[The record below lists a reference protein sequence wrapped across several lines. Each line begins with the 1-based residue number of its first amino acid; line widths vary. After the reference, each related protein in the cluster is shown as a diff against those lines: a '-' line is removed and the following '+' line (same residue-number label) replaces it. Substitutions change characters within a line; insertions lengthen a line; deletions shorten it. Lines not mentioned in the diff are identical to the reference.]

1 MYHFINDNFHT
12 DIATVPPSYKMKHFH
27 EHNRWELMFIYSGSC
42 TLYVGDE
49 IYMLNPGG
57 LALIPPDMAHMTTY
71 LAGSD
76 HTRYVL
82 YFNNDDLKWIAD
94 DSSLDIESIFHKHPV
109 VHIPER
115 RLDYIS
121 SIIQKIS
128 YEHNGVDSLSLSFV
142 HSYFHELILFILRC
156 QMYEDNVITKMDT
169 GNELIQKVIEY
180 IMEVIM
186 ADFIL
191 LDEDF
196 SDFPIGEFPYD
207 KNHSAMG
214 EYHFIHYP
222 GYYGKWYDPVCNH
235 VYNGQGASWIISEY
249 NGKHFMEQMRIRND
263 KPHRTFPMLTSGD
276 RFWRDY
282 TITAS
287 VRMFTTKWGN
297 AGIGFCCQNSANLL
311 VLVFEEHELRL
322 EYRHKEEVTVLDS
335 VPFDYNCDDTYVLKA
350 EIKGSHVICSVND
363 KVYFDLDSEYARQG
377 GKVAI
382 TATIPTQF
390 GFVNVTT
397 SESTAASIDAARNA
411 YKAECENAQ
420 AHYPKMKLLKKIDLK
435 GCGTGRQLRFGHLLG
450 NGEYQMVMAQCQK
463 RVNRDAYGTIS
474 CLTAFDLD
482 GNILWQH
489 GEPTDNHD
497 IGTIS
502 ADMPMQIYDI
512 DGDGFD
518 EVITAKNFEVLI
530 LDGRTGEV
538 KKRAK
543 TPFSTPEEDGTIIGV
558 PDKIYAFDR
567 INPDGMRICNFRG
580 LEKPRDIL
588 IKDRYCRVYA
598 LNDDLE
604 VMWHFQSDKNT
615 GHFPFAIDINGD
627 GHDELLV
634 GYNMLDC
641 HGNKMWTMPVNE
653 DHIDEIVPGRF
664 ESGPH
669 KGTKFFACVAGKEG
683 FLISDF
689 NGKLLKKDGIG
700 HAQRVSLANY
710 LPNRPGYEM
719 VVVNFWGHQGIIYF
733 YDSEGNQLWEMEN
746 ELNGNLLTPV
756 NWTGDGQDFILLNA
770 DIERGGMIDGNGIQ
784 VVKFPDDGHPTMC
797 AEAVNLYGDA
807 RDEIVTW
814 DYDSMYIYTQDDAP
828 KDDVYAPFKYPDY
841 NASNYRG
848 EYSYREKWW

>member
-1 MYHFINDNFHT
+1 MNT
-12 DIATVPPSYKMKHFH
+12 
-27 EHNRWELMFIYSGSC
+27 
-42 TLYVGDE
+42 
-49 IYMLNPGG
+49 
-57 LALIPPDMAHMTTY
+57 
-71 LAGSD
+71 
-76 HTRYVL
+76 
-82 YFNNDDLKWIAD
+82 
-94 DSSLDIESIFHKHPV
+94 
-109 VHIPER
+109 
-115 RLDYIS
+115 
-121 SIIQKIS
+121 
-128 YEHNGVDSLSLSFV
+128 
-142 HSYFHELILFILRC
+142 
-156 QMYEDNVITKMDT
+156 IT
-169 GNELIQKVIEY
+169 
-180 IMEVIM
+180 
-186 ADFIL
+186 L

-196 SDFPIGEFPYD
+196 MNFPIGDFPHD
-207 KNHSAMG
+207 KNHSARG

-235 VYNGQGASWIISEY
+235 TYNGQGASWIITEY
-249 NGKHFMEQMRIRND
+249 NGKHYMEQMRIRND

-282 TITAS
+282 ELTAS
-287 VRMFTTKWGN
+287 IRMFTTKWGT
-297 AGIGFCCQNSANLL
+297 AGIGFCCQNAANLL
-311 VLVFEEHELRL
+311 VLVFEEGELRL
-322 EYRHKEEVTVLDS
+322 QYRHKENVETIEYAV
-335 VPFDYNCDDTYVLKA
+335 FDYNCDDTYELKVSV
-350 EIKGSHVICSVND
+350 KGTKVICSVD
-363 KVYFDLDSEYARQG
+363 GKVYFDTDVKYAAQG

-382 TATIPTQF
+382 TATIPAQF
-390 GFVNVTT
+390 GHVTVTT
-397 SESTAASIDAARNA
+397 DEESAARIERDR
-411 YKAECENAQ
+411 AEYAEACSRAQ
-420 AHYPKMKLLKKIDLK
+420 AKYPKMKLLKRIDLK
-435 GCGTGRQLRFGHLLG
+435 GCGSGRQLRFGHLLG
-450 NGEYQMVMAQCQK
+450 DGEYQMVIAQCQK

-474 CLTAFDLD
+474 CLTAFDLE

-489 GEPTDNHD
+489 GEPADNTE
-497 IGTIS
+497 IGNIS

-512 DGDGFD
+512 DGDGYD
-518 EVITAKNFEVLI
+518 EVITAKNFEILI

-543 TPFSTPEEDGTIIGV
+543 APYSTAQEDGTIIGV

-580 LEKPRDIL
+580 LDKPRDIL

-641 HGNKMWTMPVNE
+641 HGKRLWTMPIQE

-664 ESGPH
+664 ESGPN
-669 KGTKFFACVAGKEG
+669 KGKRFFACVAGKEG
-683 FLISDF
+683 FILCDF
-689 NGKLLKKDGIG
+689 DGKLLKKDGIG

-710 LPNRPGYEM
+710 IPDKPGYEM

-733 YDSEGNQLWEMEN
+733 YDSEGNELWEMEN

-770 DIERGGMIDGNGIQ
+770 DVERGGMINGSGVQ
-784 VVKFPDDGHPTMC
+784 VVRFPDDGHPTLC

-814 DYDSMYIYTQDDAP
+814 DYDSMYIYTQDDSP
-828 KDDVYAPFKYPDY
+828 KEDVYAPYKYPDY

-848 EYSYREKWW
+848 EYSYREKFW

>member
-1 MYHFINDNFHT
+1 
-12 DIATVPPSYKMKHFH
+12 
-27 EHNRWELMFIYSGSC
+27 
-42 TLYVGDE
+42 
-49 IYMLNPGG
+49 
-57 LALIPPDMAHMTTY
+57 
-71 LAGSD
+71 
-76 HTRYVL
+76 
-82 YFNNDDLKWIAD
+82 
-94 DSSLDIESIFHKHPV
+94 
-109 VHIPER
+109 
-115 RLDYIS
+115 
-121 SIIQKIS
+121 
-128 YEHNGVDSLSLSFV
+128 
-142 HSYFHELILFILRC
+142 
-156 QMYEDNVITKMDT
+156 
-169 GNELIQKVIEY
+169 
-180 IMEVIM
+180 M

-191 LDEDF
+191 LNEDF

-335 VPFDYNCDDTYVLKA
+335 VPFDYNCDDTYILKA
-350 EIKGSHVICSVND
+350 EIKGSHVICSVDD
-363 KVYFDLDSEYARQG
+363 KVYFDLDTEYARQG

-411 YKAECENAQ
+411 YKAECEDAQ

-543 TPFSTPEEDGTIIGV
+543 APFSTPEEDGTIIGV

-641 HGNKMWTMPVNE
+641 HGNKMCTMPVNE

>member
-1 MYHFINDNFHT
+1 
-12 DIATVPPSYKMKHFH
+12 
-27 EHNRWELMFIYSGSC
+27 
-42 TLYVGDE
+42 
-49 IYMLNPGG
+49 
-57 LALIPPDMAHMTTY
+57 
-71 LAGSD
+71 
-76 HTRYVL
+76 
-82 YFNNDDLKWIAD
+82 
-94 DSSLDIESIFHKHPV
+94 
-109 VHIPER
+109 
-115 RLDYIS
+115 
-121 SIIQKIS
+121 
-128 YEHNGVDSLSLSFV
+128 
-142 HSYFHELILFILRC
+142 
-156 QMYEDNVITKMDT
+156 
-169 GNELIQKVIEY
+169 
-180 IMEVIM
+180 
-186 ADFIL
+186 
-191 LDEDF
+191 
-196 SDFPIGEFPYD
+196 
-207 KNHSAMG
+207 
-214 EYHFIHYP
+214 
-222 GYYGKWYDPVCNH
+222 
-235 VYNGQGASWIISEY
+235 
-249 NGKHFMEQMRIRND
+249 
-263 KPHRTFPMLTSGD
+263 MLTSGD

-350 EIKGSHVICSVND
+350 EIKGSHVICSVDD
-363 KVYFDLDSEYARQG
+363 KVYFDLDTEYARQG

-411 YKAECENAQ
+411 YKAECEDAQ

-530 LDGRTGEV
+530 LDGKTGEV

-543 TPFSTPEEDGTIIGV
+543 TPFSSPEEDGTIIGV

-580 LEKPRDIL
+580 LDKPRDIL

-828 KDDVYAPFKYPDY
+828 KDDVYTPFKYPDY

>member
-1 MYHFINDNFHT
+1 MIRRNKIIASVAVSVMTGVLVAGNLAPLQGYYAFAQETGVKTARYSAVKDIN
-12 DIATVPPSYKMKHFH
+12 K
-27 EHNRWELMFIYSGSC
+27 
-42 TLYVGDE
+42 TLEGYTP
-49 IYMLNPGG
+49 M
-57 LALIPPDMAHMTTY
+57 
-71 LAGSD
+71 
-76 HTRYVL
+76 
-82 YFNNDDLKWIAD
+82 
-94 DSSLDIESIFHKHPV
+94 DSS
-109 VHIPER
+109 
-115 RLDYIS
+115 
-121 SIIQKIS
+121 
-128 YEHNGVDSLSLSFV
+128 
-142 HSYFHELILFILRC
+142 
-156 QMYEDNVITKMDT
+156 
-169 GNELIQKVIEY
+169 
-180 IMEVIM
+180 
-186 ADFIL
+186 
-191 LDEDF
+191 
-196 SDFPIGEFPYD
+196 
-207 KNHSAMG
+207 
-214 EYHFIHYP
+214 
-222 GYYGKWYDPVCNH
+222 DPVEFGGT
-235 VYNGQGASWIISEY
+235 YIKYQGETIQLSE
-249 NGKHFMEQMRIRND
+249 
-263 KPHRTFPMLTSGD
+263 
-276 RFWRDY
+276 
-282 TITAS
+282 TA
-287 VRMFTTKWGN
+287 
-297 AGIGFCCQNSANLL
+297 I
-311 VLVFEEHELRL
+311 
-322 EYRHKEEVTVLDS
+322 
-335 VPFDYNCDDTYVLKA
+335 YV
-350 EIKGSHVICSVND
+350 
-363 KVYFDLDSEYARQG
+363 
-377 GKVAI
+377 
-382 TATIPTQF
+382 
-390 GFVNVTT
+390 
-397 SESTAASIDAARNA
+397 
-411 YKAECENAQ
+411 
-420 AHYPKMKLLKKIDLK
+420 
-435 GCGTGRQLRFGHLLG
+435 
-450 NGEYQMVMAQCQK
+450 
-463 RVNRDAYGTIS
+463 
-474 CLTAFDLD
+474 
-482 GNILWQH
+482 
-489 GEPTDNHD
+489 
-497 IGTIS
+497 
-502 ADMPMQIYDI
+502 
-512 DGDGFD
+512 
-518 EVITAKNFEVLI
+518 
-530 LDGRTGEV
+530 DGRTGEV

-543 TPFSTPEEDGTIIGV
+543 APFSTPEEDGTIIGV

-580 LEKPRDIL
+580 LDKPRDIL

-700 HAQRVSLANY
+700 HTQRVSLANY